1 MKVARFCSLK
11 RAPPAKWWWW
21 WIDIAAGT
29 IATAAA
35 VVLAITAQKV
45 VLGPPYRSRL

>member
-11 RAPPAKWWWW
+11 RAPPAKLWW